1 MGSLTSHHRLVLLM
15 HQGLRGES
23 GKTGLGLLRYRSA
36 QVVAVVDA
44 DCAGED
50 LAGITGIPCTAPIVD
65 SVAAALVYA
74 PQVLVI
80 GIAPSGGILP
90 PAWRQEIHLGLAA
103 GLSLVNG
110 LHTPLQ
116 RDPELSQALQPGCWI
131 WDIRQEPPGLSVGT
145 GAAAHLPGKRV
156 LTVGTDMAV
165 GKMSTSLAL
174 HYLGLQQGLRSA
186 FVATG
191 QTGIMIAGSGIPL
204 DAVRLDYASGAV
216 EQAVL
221 HASEGAEIVH
231 IEGQGSLFHPASTAT
246 LPLLRGGQPTHLIL
260 VHRYGQSRIRTT
272 QPGREG
278 ALIPSLPTAIKLYE
292 ALAAASSSFTAPK
305 VVGIALNT
313 KHLPPDQAQQA
324 IQATQDHLGIPCT
337 DPIRFGAEPLL
348 QAILGDGSLGYRDN
362 RE

>member
-1 MGSLTSHHRLVLLM
+1 MGSLTNHHRLVLLM

-23 GKTGLGLLRYRSA
+23 GKTGLALLRYRTA

-50 LAGITGIPCTAPIVD
+50 LAEITGIPCAAPIVD
-65 SVAAALVYA
+65 SVAAALVYE

-90 PAWRQEIHLGLAA
+90 VAWRQEIHQALAA

-116 RDPELSQALQPGCWI
+116 RDPELSQVLQPGAWI
-131 WDIRQEPPGLSVGT
+131 WDVRQEPPGLRVGT

-165 GKMSTSLAL
+165 GKMSTSLEL
-174 HYLGLQQGLRSA
+174 HYLGLRHGLRSA

-216 EQAVL
+216 EQTVIQ
-221 HASEGAEIVH
+221 ASAGAEIVH
-231 IEGQGSLFHPASTAT
+231 IEGQGSLFHPGSTAT

-260 VHRYGQSRIRTT
+260 VHRYGQTRIR
-272 QPGREG
+272 QPGTEG
-278 ALIPSLPTAIKLYE
+278 ALIPPLATAIQLYE
-292 ALAAASSSFTAPK
+292 SLAAASCSFTAPK

-313 KHLPPDQAQQA
+313 KHLSPEQAQRG
-324 IQATQDHLGIPCT
+324 IQETQDHLGIPCT

-348 QAILGDGSLGYRDN
+348 QAILGEGSLG
-362 RE
+362 